1 MTLTINKTLFF
12 VVFFYSMQVT
22 NYSPVPLVKNLLDN
36 NFKHLSQEFTVNK
49 IKFIEKISSVV

>member
-22 NYSPVPLVKNLLDN
+22 NYSPVALVKNLLDN